1 MVPAAAILLVIT
13 LVITIA
19 VLLGMRTWV
28 ADESRTEARL
38 HDPGTATVRWE
49 VPNGVDPAV
58 VMGALAQAGFTSVID
73 QPSHGRCLR
82 VACAPT
88 ERARLRSAIAG
99 VHASAYD
106 GADLAFGDIVFE
118 DER

>member
-1 MVPAAAILLVIT
+1 MVPAAVILVVIT
-13 LVITIA
+13 LVLGVAIM
-19 VLLGMRTWV
+19 LGMRTWV
-28 ADESRTEARL
+28 AAESRTETRL
-38 HDPGTATVRWE
+38 HDPSTTTVRWE
-49 VPNGVDPAV
+49 IPNGVDPAV

-82 VACAPT
+82 VECAPT
-88 ERARLRSAIAG
+88 QRARLREVIAG

>member
-1 MVPAAAILLVIT
+1 MVPAAVILVVIT
-13 LVITIA
+13 LV
-19 VLLGMRTWV
+19 LGVAIGLGLRAWV
-28 ADESRTEARL
+28 ADESKTEARL
-38 HDPGTATVRWE
+38 HDPATATVRWE

-58 VMGALAQAGFTSVID
+58 VLGTLAQAGFKGVID

-82 VACAPT
+82 VACSPM
-88 ERARLRSAIAG
+88 ERARLRSVIAG

-106 GADLAFGDIVFE
+106 GSDLAFGDVVFE